1 MALTKRKTMSLDT
14 KLKILQ
20 DLRQGLKLSALMK
33 NYELAQTKST
43 ILKAG
48 SSALLKAGS
57 SSHADEQKRVRE
69 PLYTDEEKALYQ
81 WFLTICSQNVPIIG
95 PILATKTKNLAF
107 LLGRPDFKPEGG

>member
-33 NYELAQTKST
+33 NYELAQTTKST
-43 ILKAG
+43 ILKAS

-57 SSHADEQKRVRE
+57 SGHADEQKRLWEHIATGDTNGGGVASV
-69 PLYTDEEKALYQ
+69 EE
-81 WFLTICSQNVPIIG
+81 FLTADSAASCYEELTDNAII
-95 PILATKTKNLAF
+95 A
-107 LLGRPDFKPEGG
+107 DVMS